1 MLEVDLEKVCF
12 IIVKARELDVKVE
25 VTEPDPGSNAADDD
39 FRGVL
44 EDYADDATQQELR
57 AFLTALN
64 TDEMANIVALTW
76 LGRGD
81 FDAKEWPSALKE
93 AYRVQTEHG
102 HGADYLLG
110 TPLLADYLEEGL
122 SQLGLS
128 CEGEEMGRL

>member
-25 VTEPDPGSNAADDD
+25 VTEPDPGSNAADAG

-44 EDYADDATQQELR
+44 EDYAEDATQQELR
-57 AFLTALN
+57 GFLAALN
-64 TDEMANIVALTW
+64 TDEMANIVALMW

-81 FDAKEWPSALKE
+81 YDAKEWSAALKE
-93 AYRVQTEHG
+93 ASRVQVEHG

-128 CEGEEMGRL
+128 CEGLEIGRL